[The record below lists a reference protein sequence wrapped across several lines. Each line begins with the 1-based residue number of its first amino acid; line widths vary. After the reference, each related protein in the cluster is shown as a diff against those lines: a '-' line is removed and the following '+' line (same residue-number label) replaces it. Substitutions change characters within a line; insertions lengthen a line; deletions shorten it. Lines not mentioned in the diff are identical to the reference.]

1 MTKINEKE
9 IIELGNKLLKC
20 PELGY
25 KEFKTKEI
33 LVEYLKEKGFKIEN
47 ECFNTAFSVSIGKG
61 HPHIGLIA
69 ELDGIPT
76 LGHKYVNKDDSNAA
90 HACGHNTQC
99 AIMCGVISAL
109 KNEKFNGK
117 VTLFFT
123 PAEEFT
129 DITYREKLIKQ
140 KKIKYIGG
148 KINMI
153 EKGIFDDVDLV
164 YHLHSMGGSK
174 YKLSVNSDLGGFVYK
189 KITFN
194 GRAAHG
200 AVAPHLG
207 INALNEYALFND
219 AINKLRETFK
229 DEDQIRIH
237 GIVSEGGQT
246 VNSIPER
253 VVYEC
258 YVRSMNPSALID
270 VANKVDNAA
279 KHCAKALGGSATIKT
294 KPGYLP
300 FIQNRQ
306 ASEIV
311 YKEMLK
317 LVDIND
323 IENGVGCMAAG
334 DIGDVSIFR
343 PAIQIGY
350 GGFVGVPHG
359 KDFMVKNEDI
369 TYSLTSK
376 VIINSV
382 LALLKDSKFLIN
394 LKKNYEEK
402 MTKKE
407 WLNYINQLWTMY
419 LMVLAIILEKEL

>member
-1 MTKINEKE
+1 MAKINEKE
-9 IIELGNKLLKC
+9 IIELGNKLLRC

-25 KEFKTKEI
+25 KEFKTKETI
-33 LVEYLKEKGFKIEN
+33 VEFLKEKGFKIEN
-47 ECFNTAFSVSIGKG
+47 ECFNTAFSVSIGSG

-69 ELDGIPT
+69 ELDAIPT
-76 LGHKYVNKDDSNAA
+76 LGHKFANKDDNNAA
-90 HACGHNTQC
+90 HACGHSSQC
-99 AIMCGVISAL
+99 AIMCGVMTAL
-109 KNEKFNGK
+109 KKEKFEGK

-123 PAEEFT
+123 PGEEFT
-129 DITYREKLIKQ
+129 DIAYREKLIKQ

-153 EKGIFDDVDLV
+153 EKGLFDDVDIV
-164 YHLHSMGGSK
+164 YHLHSMGGDK

-194 GRAAHG
+194 GKASHG

-207 INALNEYALFND
+207 INALNAYALFND

-229 DEDQIRIH
+229 DEDTIRIH

-258 YVRSMNPSALID
+258 YVRSMNPEALID
-270 VANKVDNAA
+270 VAAKVDNAA
-279 KHCAKALGGSATIKT
+279 KCCAKALGASATIKT

-300 FIQNRQ
+300 FKQNRDI
-306 ASEIV
+306 SSVV

-317 LVDIND
+317 LVKEDE
-323 IENGVGCMAAG
+323 IENGVPCMAAG
-334 DIGDVSIFR
+334 DIGDISIFK

-350 GGFVGVPHG
+350 GGFEGIPHG
-359 KDFMVKNEDI
+359 KNFMIKDENI
-369 TYSLTSK
+369 TYILTSK
-376 VIINSV
+376 VVLNSV
-382 LALLKDSKFLIN
+382 LTLLKKKDFILDVA
-394 LKKNYEEK
+394 KNYKPK
-402 MTKKE
+402 MSKKD
-407 WLNYINQLWTMY
+407 WLAYVNQ
-419 LMVLAIILEKEL
+419 